1 MRIFYLAKIMYF
13 SRLSS
18 LLLPLISAGLITA
31 CASIGREF
39 PTGQV
44 SAISIGETQA
54 EQIRTIF
61 GAPWRVGIENG
72 QRTWTYGH
80 YQYSLFGQGSTED
93 LVVRFDKYGKVA
105 SYVFNSTE
113 HNEGAPLAT
122 K

>member
-1 MRIFYLAKIMYF
+1 MHY
-13 SRLSS
+13 SRLTS
-18 LLLPLISAGLITA
+18 LLLSLISAGLITA

-44 SAISIGETQA
+44 SAITIGETQA

-80 YQYSLFGQGSTED
+80 YQYSLIGQGSTED
-93 LVVRFDKYGKVA
+93 LVVRFGKDGKVA
-105 SYVFNSTE
+105 SYVFNSTK
-113 HNEGAPLAT
+113 HNEGAPVT
-122 K
+122 SK